1 MQAVFEGVVIANAD
15 DDDVVVIE
23 GNSYFPPTA
32 ITEGVLQESP
42 TPYTCPWKG
51 ACQYYSV
58 RVDEQDHKD
67 LAWAYPHPYP
77 LAIARV
83 GVDFSGYVAFD
94 PQVTVRAGEVPQE
107 GSLA

>member
-1 MQAVFEGVVIANAD
+1 MQAVFEGRVVANAD

-23 GNSYFPPTA
+23 GSTYFPPTA

-42 TPYTCPWKG
+42 TPYTSPSIG
-51 ACQYYSV
+51 AGQYYSV
-58 RVDEQDHKD
+58 RVDEQDHAD
-67 LAWAYPHPYP
+67 LAWAYPHPDP
-77 LAIARV
+77 VAIARA

-94 PQVTVRAGEVPQE
+94 PQVTLRAGEVPQE